1 MLSLKRVRQ
10 LIPDPNL
17 SDEQLLEIR
26 DQFYML
32 SEIIFEKWQQDRKKE
47 RMKISKKD
55 IQYRKISQ

>member
-26 DQFYML
+26 DQFSML
-32 SEIIFEKWQQDRKKE
+32 AEIIFEKWQQDRKKAKMDFIK
-47 RMKISKKD
+47 RD
-55 IQYRKISQ
+55 V